1 MVTSLTIA
9 LYVIVSC
16 SLLSL
21 LILTTHKETTK
32 KVIVFR
38 FFLFGFVYNA
48 FTFLWLFATYPL
60 AWLREGYV
68 QILGI
73 SLLWVILSIMCGL
86 SFAIVALLYKRG
98 RVSRELLPFYY
109 GILIVLAEGLRAL
122 FISTLYYTKENT
134 IDLHFTTGMIG
145 HALAVTPL
153 VELAYYGGPFMLS
166 FVGTILITTVL
177 TQNKKV
183 TTCYGFFILL
193 FFLYVHNVPPIQHV
207 KREAFVITTNI
218 HTKEEDTSLVDR
230 VRGDI
235 YTTTLALAT
244 STFLVALPEDTRLL
258 ASLSDKELSML
269 KKKLPN
275 TAIIDGD
282 TLYDENQLIN
292 VSRFLLPNNEKQLF
306 RPKTFLMA
314 FNEYIPLV
322 LHAPFMYFAPQN
334 EAYTN
339 YIKHHTYGRRDS
351 TKTILID
358 DIRVAT
364 LICSEMVSY
373 RTVAD
378 LAKEKPNIVIYQSR
392 LEVFH
397 HNPTF
402 MAQMYLFTKI
412 GAAQLRAPILSTKNS
427 APSYLISGRGE
438 VLQTWKPGE
447 QGYVS
452 LP

>member
-1 MVTSLTIA
+1 M
-9 LYVIVSC
+9 IVSVT
-16 SLLSL
+16 LLSL
-21 LILTTHKETTK
+21 LILTTYKEQAK
-32 KVIVFR
+32 KTIVLR

-68 QILGI
+68 QIIGI
-73 SLLWVILSIMCGL
+73 SLLWLILSIVCGL
-86 SFAIVALLYKRG
+86 SFAIVALLYKRE
-98 RVSRELLPFYY
+98 RVCREFLPLYY

-122 FISTLYYTKENT
+122 FISTLYYTQENT

-145 HALAVTPL
+145 HALAITPL

-166 FVGTILITTVL
+166 FVGTILITSIL

-183 TTCYGFFILL
+183 TVCYGFFILL
-193 FFLYVHNVPPIQHV
+193 FFLYVHNVPPMQHV
-207 KREAFVITTNI
+207 KREAFMITTNI
-218 HTKEEDTSLVDR
+218 HTKEEDTPFVDK
-230 VRGDI
+230 VREDI
-235 YTTTLALAT
+235 YATTLTLAT

-258 ASLSDKELSML
+258 ASLNDKELSML
-269 KKKLPN
+269 RKRLPS

-292 VSRFLLPNNEKQLF
+292 VSRFLVPNNEKQLF

-322 LHAPFMYFAPQN
+322 LHAPFTYFAPQN
-334 EAYTN
+334 ESYKT
-339 YIKHHTYGRRDS
+339 YIKNHTYGRRDS
-351 TKTILID
+351 EKTTLID

-378 LAKEKPNIVIYQSR
+378 LRKEAPNLVVYQSR

-412 GAAQLRAPILSTKNS
+412 GAAQLRAPILSSKNG

-438 VLQTWKPGE
+438 VLRTWQPGE
-447 QGYVS
+447 RGYVFI
-452 LP
+452 P